1 MIISAK
7 GGAVGDS
14 EEVEV
19 MACHKALEFTVDA
32 GFTEV
37 ILEGD
42 NAMVLKTD
50 ITGSTKFFSTYLLLF
65 EVNLI
70 NHLN

>member
-19 MACHKALEFTVDA
+19 MACHKALKFTVDA

-42 NAMVLKTD
+42 NAMVLKT
-50 ITGSTKFFSTYLLLF
+50 ISQAQPNFSRHTDSFLR
-65 EVNLI
+65 
-70 NHLN
+70 